1 MKQLTD
7 ILQVWC
13 KSRVGGRNR
22 SHTLAPSFCSYQS
35 YYIILYSHCLFLGN
49 YNLLF
54 STEVSLVEAENLGT
68 FLVAG
73 GKVRTDTSCELTL
86 ERRSLLAASYIWTQ
100 VSSSFGVEL
109 LLFYCFKAF

>member
-1 MKQLTD
+1 MRWLTD

-13 KSRVGGRNR
+13 KSRVEGRNR
-22 SHTLAPSFCSYQS
+22 SHTLAPAFSSYQS
-35 YYIILYSHCLFLGN
+35 YTHALYSHCLFLGN
-49 YNLLF
+49 CNLLF
-54 STEVSLVEAENLGT
+54 STEASLGEAENLGT
-68 FLVAG
+68 ILLAG

>member
-1 MKQLTD
+1 MKWLTD

-13 KSRVGGRNR
+13 KSRVEGRNR
-22 SHTLAPSFCSYQS
+22 SHTLAPGILQLP
-35 YYIILYSHCLFLGN
+35 IIIHALYSHCLFLGN
-49 YNLLF
+49 CNLLF
-54 STEVSLVEAENLGT
+54 SNEVSYVEAENLGT
-68 FLVAG
+68 FLLAG

-109 LLFYCFKAF
+109 LFFYCFKAF